1 MKGVITVEA
10 AFVFPFVIYIIAGMI
25 IITMMISDITIV
37 QGEIYVAMQ
46 EDEKNIEK
54 QMRASLEEKLMVHDV
69 VNTKVNNKGA
79 NLKVSVKLSNRLH
92 SFMFINIFD
101 KEVTVDKSKMTIKEC
116 EIIRATDA
124 IFN

>member
-1 MKGVITVEA
+1 MKGIITVEA

-79 NLKVSVKLSNRLH
+79 NLKVSHNHKR
-92 SFMFINIFD
+92 
-101 KEVTVDKSKMTIKEC
+101 K
-116 EIIRATDA
+116 
-124 IFN
+124 

>member
-1 MKGVITVEA
+1 MKGIITVEA

-69 VNTKVNNKGA
+69 VNTNVNNKGA

>member
-1 MKGVITVEA
+1 MKGVMTVEA

>member
-116 EIIRATDA
+116 EIIRATDV

>member
-46 EDEKNIEK
+46 ENEKNIEK

-101 KEVTVDKSKMTIKEC
+101 KEVTVDKSKMTIREC

>member
-69 VNTKVNNKGA
+69 LNTKVNNKGA

>member
-69 VNTKVNNKGA
+69 VNTKVKNKGD

>member
-46 EDEKNIEK
+46 ENEKNIEK

>member
-101 KEVTVDKSKMTIKEC
+101 KEVAVDKSKMTIKEC

>member
-101 KEVTVDKSKMTIKEC
+101 KEVTVDKSKMTIREC

>member
-79 NLKVSVKLSNRLH
+79 NLKVSVKLLNRLH

>member
-69 VNTKVNNKGA
+69 VNTKVKNKGA

>member
-69 VNTKVNNKGA
+69 ANTKVNNKGA

-101 KEVTVDKSKMTIKEC
+101 KEVIVDKSKMTIKEC

>member
-1 MKGVITVEA
+1 MKGIITVEA

>member
-1 MKGVITVEA
+1 MKGVITVEV

-46 EDEKNIEK
+46 ENEKNIEK

>member
-25 IITMMISDITIV
+25 IITMVISDITIV

>member
-101 KEVTVDKSKMTIKEC
+101 KEVIVDKSKMTIKEC